1 MRVRGRTRACERQ
14 QQHLGDAQLTP
25 GPAADVA
32 AASHADADVEAAS
45 PVPVQMWQRR
55 TSITRS
61 TFGWLS
67 RRMINISRCNGRHRR
82 AATSGAKPHVA
93 RVQRSNMRRTAPMRQ
108 RSRRNAQH
116 SSRATRMR
124 EWIVSA
130 HGATMAKTCAVCYSL
145 DWMLASA
152 VASTAG
158 RHLPT
163 YLHLGELALAR
174 RLGVLRNARLRQ
186 HFHRV
191 LELTL
196 HCTPR
201 HALYHGDTVAVVDQ
215 HNP

>member
-1 MRVRGRTRACERQ
+1 MRVRVRTRACERQ

-45 PVPVQMWQRR
+45 PVPAQMWQRR

-93 RVQRSNMRRTAPMRQ
+93 RVQRSNMRRTAPMRR
-108 RSRRNAQH
+108 RSRRDAQH
-116 SSRATRMR
+116 SSRATHMR
-124 EWIVSA
+124 EWIISA

-163 YLHLGELALAR
+163 YLPTCILASSRSLGASECSEMRDFDSTFIAYLNSRFTAR
-174 RLGVLRNARLRQ
+174 RG
-186 HFHRV
+186 
-191 LELTL
+191 T
-196 HCTPR
+196 HCTMETR
-201 HALYHGDTVAVVDQ
+201 LQ
-215 HNP
+215 